1 MAVGWW
7 IGQNIPVSEVN
18 AMPTIVKFERTMD
31 AVMHCMQSFRYFQ
44 QDDGTY
50 RFVMVN
56 EPLNINKWGDVLIY
70 HTTEEFFRSFVGAI
84 TYSDEMTVKD
94 WRVVDRFFDKLD
106 FERGITDRL
115 MYDDDG

>member
-1 MAVGWW
+1 MVVGWW
-7 IGQNIPVSEVN
+7 TSKTIPVSEAY

-31 AVMHCMQSFRYFQ
+31 AGLRCTQSFRYFQ
-44 QDDGTY
+44 SDDGTY
-50 RFVMVN
+50 RFAMVN
-56 EPLNINKWGDVLIY
+56 EPLKVNKWGEVMIY

-94 WRVVDRFFDKLD
+94 WRVVDRFFDRLD
-106 FERGITDRL
+106 FERGITDKL